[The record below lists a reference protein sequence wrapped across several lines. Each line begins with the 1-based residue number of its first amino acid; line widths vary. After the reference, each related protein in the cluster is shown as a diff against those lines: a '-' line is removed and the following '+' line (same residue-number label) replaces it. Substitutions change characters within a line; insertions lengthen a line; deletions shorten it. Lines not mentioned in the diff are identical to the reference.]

1 MLDGDVVVR
10 VDVRVRDE
18 ELDIDVEVE
27 TDPDPLVGRTGGA
40 AVDNGGQVTEPQA
53 RSVWQQ
59 PPPRLAGHV

>member
-1 MLDGDVVVR
+1 MTVLDGDVVVR

-40 AVDNGGQVTEPQA
+40 AVDSGGQV
-53 RSVWQQ
+53 
-59 PPPRLAGHV
+59 